1 MTAEECAL
9 LQTRK
14 TALLAQ
20 IAGVTA
26 TAGGGADYSVDGQS
40 VSRIAQ
46 RKALYEELTAVNEA
60 LVTCGGPIEEI
71 THGF

>member
-1 MTAEECAL
+1 MTAAECAQ
-9 LQTRK
+9 LQTRT
-14 TALLAQ
+14 TAILAQ

-46 RKALYEELTAVNEA
+46 RKSLYEELDDVNKA
-60 LVTCGGPIEEI
+60 LVICGGPIEEI
-71 THGF
+71 THGY